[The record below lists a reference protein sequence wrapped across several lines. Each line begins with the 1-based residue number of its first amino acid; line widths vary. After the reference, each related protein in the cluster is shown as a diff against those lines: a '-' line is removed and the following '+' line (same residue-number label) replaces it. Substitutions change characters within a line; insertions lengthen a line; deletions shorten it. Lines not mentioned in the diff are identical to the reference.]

1 MINLNIYLLPSRLD
15 TVHPCVIFK
24 NVLSRPRIEEG
35 CLRVEH
41 PEGKFTYF
49 PITNIKKF
57 TSELA
62 DELQ

>member
-1 MINLNIYLLPSRLD
+1 MINLKVYLLPTRLD
-15 TVHPCVIFK
+15 TIGPCVTFK
-24 NVLSRPRIEEG
+24 NVTPQPRIEEG

-49 PITNIKKF
+49 PLTNVEKF

-62 DELQ
+62 EKV